1 MLEWD
6 WNGDRIESQ
15 TPILGRWAL
24 LAARVDHSTEEPPRV
39 VTRVLGAGDA
49 ALAESLAEAAPPV
62 TQRIEPGKWR
72 SEFVFHLPGELFQ
85 AGNRIVHVID
95 PENELEETDETDNV
109 SEPIVLQGK
118 KPPKFRAVFVP
129 IRMPGEDVW
138 HEDLD
143 SAALMAGTLAFMPI
157 ADDFEARIGS
167 PIEIKDGNIDDA
179 LLQLFLSWN
188 AEAES
193 DEFWHGIVN
202 GEVGGVA
209 LLSEQVAVSELS
221 IHIVIPHE
229 FGHNLGLEHTP
240 GCHAEGVDEDYP
252 YSDGALGPEPGWERN
267 WRLFASGENEDF
279 TDIMSYCT
287 ERKLISDY
295 NYGLAAEYWLAWGAR
310 NGAGTATS
318 AVSVED
324 ETPPEQFAA
333 SGVSGAGADQGA
345 VAGVSGQAASA
356 EASSIAFSGVVD
368 ADGVWRLSQAQF
380 SSRTPRQPSGD
391 GEFTMI
397 LFDDAGVQLYSEPLS
412 TVLPSEGED
421 SFWAARTPR
430 PARPAREIAILGA
443 GGNELFRQTL
453 TGLD

>member
-6 WNGDRIESQ
+6 WNGDRIEGQ
-15 TPILGRWAL
+15 TPILDRWAL

-39 VTRVLGAGDA
+39 ATRVLDAGDA
-49 ALAESLAEAAPPV
+49 SLAESLAEAAPPV

-109 SEPIVLQGK
+109 SEPIVLQGE

-240 GCHAEGVDEDYP
+240 SCHAEGVDEDHP

-267 WRLFASGENEDF
+267 WRLFASGEN
-279 TDIMSYCT
+279 
-287 ERKLISDY
+287 
-295 NYGLAAEYWLAWGAR
+295 
-310 NGAGTATS
+310 
-318 AVSVED
+318 
-324 ETPPEQFAA
+324 
-333 SGVSGAGADQGA
+333 
-345 VAGVSGQAASA
+345 
-356 EASSIAFSGVVD
+356 
-368 ADGVWRLSQAQF
+368 
-380 SSRTPRQPSGD
+380 
-391 GEFTMI
+391 
-397 LFDDAGVQLYSEPLS
+397 
-412 TVLPSEGED
+412 
-421 SFWAARTPR
+421 
-430 PARPAREIAILGA
+430 
-443 GGNELFRQTL
+443 
-453 TGLD
+453 